1 LAEVRS
7 QTPQAERTTR
17 PTPSF
22 AATTTE
28 TPQRPRPAAL
38 AVKHVLDRILAAC
51 GLLVTAPLFAGVAL
65 ALHYRGAGRV
75 LRRDQRIGERARFM
89 YVRSFVVTDEMVQR
103 SRGWRIVA
111 GSGMT
116 ALPQLWSVLRGELSI
131 VGPRPRELGF
141 EPPPMRPGLTG
152 LAQLQ
157 QLERWLSLAEQLSL
171 DDEYALR
178 WSLRL
183 DARIAWRTMW
193 SVLR

>member
-1 LAEVRS
+1 M
-7 QTPQAERTTR
+7 
-17 PTPSF
+17 PSF

-28 TPQRPRPAAL
+28 TPQRQRPAAL
-38 AVKHVLDRILAAC
+38 RAKHFLDRILAAC
-51 GLLVTAPLFAGVAL
+51 GLLVTAPIFAGLVL

-75 LRRDQRIGERARFM
+75 LRRDQRIGERARFI

-116 ALPQLWSVLRGELSI
+116 ALPQLWSVLRGEMSI

-141 EPPPMRPGLTG
+141 EPPSMRPGLTG
-152 LAQLQ
+152 LAQLE
-157 QLERWLSLAEQLSL
+157 QLERWLSLTQQLEL
-171 DDEYALR
+171 DDEYGR
-178 WSLRL
+178 SWSLGL

>member
-17 PTPSF
+17 LTPSF

-28 TPQRPRPAAL
+28 TPQRPRPATV
-38 AVKHVLDRILAAC
+38 AVKHVLDRIIAAC
-51 GLLVTAPLFAGVAL
+51 GLVVTAPLFAGVAL

-75 LRRDQRIGERARFM
+75 LRRDQRIGEHARFI
-89 YVRSFVVTDEMVQR
+89 YLRSFVVTDEMVQR

-152 LAQLQ
+152 LAQLE
-157 QLERWLSLAEQLSL
+157 QLERWLSLTEQLAL
-171 DDEYALR
+171 DDEYAQR

-183 DARIAWRTMW
+183 DASIAWRTMW

>member
-1 LAEVRS
+1 MAEVRS

-28 TPQRPRPAAL
+28 TPQRPRPAL

-65 ALHYRGAGRV
+65 ALHHRGTGRV
-75 LRRDQRIGERARFM
+75 MRRDQRIGEHARFI

-141 EPPPMRPGLTG
+141 EPPPMRPGLSG
-152 LAQLQ
+152 LAQLE
-157 QLERWLSLAEQLSL
+157 QLERWLSLTEQLAL
-171 DDEYALR
+171 DDEYADR
-178 WSLRL
+178 WSLGL